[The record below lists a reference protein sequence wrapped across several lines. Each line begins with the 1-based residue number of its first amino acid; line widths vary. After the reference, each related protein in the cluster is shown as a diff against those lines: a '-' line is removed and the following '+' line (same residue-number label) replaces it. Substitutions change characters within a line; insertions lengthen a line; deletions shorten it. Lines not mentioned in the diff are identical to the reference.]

1 MNAQASDLRMQAN
14 ENLSIFPAQH
24 RPKPENQIL
33 PAEPLADFQP
43 SFQDTGGTPMLLFAR
58 PQGHARRRTQS
69 IIGVS
74 PVSPIPAKG
83 ADKARRQTL
92 PEEPLADF
100 KPSFRNTGGTPM
112 ILFVRP

>member
-24 RPKPENQIL
+24 RPKLENQIL

-83 ADKARRQTL
+83 RRFASLSGQ
-92 PEEPLADF
+92 AIAIAGAGRQ
-100 KPSFRNTGGTPM
+100 KSFSLSHLKLR
-112 ILFVRP
+112 